1 MVYINRSECI
11 TSTQLNIIF
20 TSRLFWRE
28 LTYWTRVY
36 FNSVFFSI
44 GSAMEVFAMLFSIPS
59 SYAYML
65 RLILPRQVADR
76 FRELFNQ
83 YIIILRELITAASN
97 GQMDLVNEKID
108 DLNKNSADRAEFLS
122 EIFPS
127 LEKEVLEEMFNTFA
141 RDEIEEINAY
151 ITGDYTRVIEIY
163 DNLIAHGENIADYI
177 SMGIIDLITAAPKA
191 ERFAPAED
199 ICITYD
205 ELNIILDIAMFW
217 IDLMAWFRAYR
228 ISVMADIGSREE
240 LYERLIR
247 HINDFGNLMKIF
259 TDPEIIEIQI
269 ILLQEYINIMDRV
282 LESRMSGDIEE
293 MNRAFQ
299 ESIDN
304 INERAEFLSAV
315 FPGHNEEEWKNQL
328 IRWNSDLIE
337 MGGAF
342 LSGDYARNIMIF
354 DGLINLAEDMGFIF
368 INALF
373 DVFSDENI

>member
-20 TSRLFWRE
+20 TSRVFWRE

-127 LEKEVLEEMFNTFA
+127 LEKEVLEEMFNSFA

-191 ERFAPAED
+191 ERIAPAED

-205 ELNIILDIAMFW
+205 ELTIILDIAMFW

-259 TDPEIIEIQI
+259 IDPEIIEIQI

-315 FPGHNEEEWKNQL
+315 FTGLNEEEWQNQL